1 MNKLRFSTHYRPRLL
16 KDALYQGT
24 VWGCGLLG
32 MVLPF
37 WIVSYLVVNGAS
49 KLSWSFLSDRPR
61 GFPLG
66 TDGGIL
72 PAIEGSVALVGIG
85 LVLALPLAVGGALY
99 LSEFCSSP
107 RLRSAA
113 RVLIESLAAVP
124 SILYGLF
131 GYAFFVVFLEM
142 GISLAAGS
150 LVLAIVMFP
159 IILITAQEALQAVGA
174 EYREAALSLGVDRTA
189 WITRILLRKAR
200 GRILAGVVL
209 AVGHA
214 LGSAAPV
221 LFTASVYY
229 AAGGLRL
236 DQPVM
241 TLPTHLYHLVSEA
254 VSFDHAYGTALV
266 LVLGLFL
273 FNASAMLL
281 RQQTSNL

>member
-1 MNKLRFSTHYRPRLL
+1 M
-16 KDALYQGT
+16 
-24 VWGCGLLG
+24 
-32 MVLPF
+32 
-37 WIVSYLVVNGAS
+37 
-49 KLSWSFLSDRPR
+49 
-61 GFPLG
+61 
-66 TDGGIL
+66 
-72 PAIEGSVALVGIG
+72 
-85 LVLALPLAVGGALY
+85 ALPLALGGALY
-99 LSEFCSSP
+99 LSEFCGSP

-131 GYAFFVVFLEM
+131 GYAFFVVFLQM

-174 EYREAALSLGVDRTA
+174 EYREAALSLGVDHTA

-229 AAGGLRL
+229 AAGGLNL
-236 DQPVM
+236 NHPVM

-281 RQQTSNL
+281 RQQASNL